1 MSNRPLCEVCGKP
14 EAAWGVDDDSDA
26 LCWAE
31 ATGGGHSPQ
40 SVLDVLRATRRER
53 DDARAA
59 LLERDDLILELRA
72 RLSPAS
78 PDLDA
83 IEAAVRAKGVWA
95 APWSA
100 RTFEIECPCPRGV
113 HCGESHTCWEVE
125 AREAYPHGAPGEP
138 ADEGDGQC
146 VVQIDV
152 PGLEDFAG
160 PTAAAIVAM
169 RNSIEGLLA
178 AARERDA
185 LRARLAS
192 LPVAE
197 LVAYGRAREA
207 YMAAVLE
214 GPEGE
219 ALSDASD
226 ALRAA
231 TERWREWACPRCG
244 GAGHEGECGS
254 GGGT

>member
-1 MSNRPLCEVCGKP
+1 MSDRPLCEVCGKP
-14 EAAWGVDDDSDA
+14 EATGDDEDSDA

-31 ATGGGHSPQ
+31 WTGGGHSRQ
-40 SVLDVLRATRRER
+40 SVLEVLRATRRER
-53 DDARAA
+53 DAARAELLEMDARLAGLQSLPTA
-59 LLERDDLILELRA
+59 H
-72 RLSPAS
+72 

-100 RTFEIECPCPRGV
+100 RRFAIECPCPRGV
-113 HCGESHTCWEVE
+113 HCGELHTCWEVE
-125 AREAYPHGAPGEP
+125 AREEYPHGAPGEP

-146 VVQIDV
+146 VVQIEV
-152 PGLEDFAG
+152 PGLEDFAA

-169 RNSIEGLLA
+169 RNGIEGLLA

-197 LVAYGRAREA
+197 LVAYGRAREDRVGA
-207 YMAAVLE
+207 DLA
-214 GPEGE
+214 
-219 ALSDASD
+219 DFND
-226 ALRAA
+226 ALWRQTDAA
-231 TERWREWACPRCG
+231 KALLKAAAERWREWCDEGRG
-244 GAGHEGECGS
+244 GER